1 MKNLSNYEE
10 LNLDPKKVTLIDIK
24 PEKHE
29 NIPIKSESTDTS
41 FSDSMNQMNSLIVK
55 EKPITN
61 NNSSVIPKNRKGN
74 TLQYFFNKNG
84 SPLIV
89 IGPDCKKILF
99 IIIFKKITY

>member
-1 MKNLSNYEE
+1 MKNLSNYVDI
-10 LNLDPKKVTLIDIK
+10 NLDNKKEVLLDMK
-24 PEKHE
+24 SKKDE